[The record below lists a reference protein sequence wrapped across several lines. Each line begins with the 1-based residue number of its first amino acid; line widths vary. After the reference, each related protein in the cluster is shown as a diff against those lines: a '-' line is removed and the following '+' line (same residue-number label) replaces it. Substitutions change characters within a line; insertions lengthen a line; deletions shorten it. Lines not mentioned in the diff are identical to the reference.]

1 MSYLE
6 MARWHAKELAREA
19 FDLTEVVVDRDGD
32 LPFPN
37 GTAVLHMSVVNRP
50 RRAGRAARHHR
61 HHRRRG
67 RRMGGV
73 GCRA

>member
-6 MARWHAKELAREA
+6 MARSHVKELAREA

-32 LPFPN
+32 LPFPY
-37 GTAVLHMSVVNRP
+37 GTAVLHMSVGNRP
-50 RRAGRAARHHR
+50 RRAGRAARCHR
-61 HHRRRG
+61 CRG
-67 RRMGGV
+67 RRMSGV

>member
-6 MARWHAKELAREA
+6 RARWHVKELAREA
-19 FDLTEVVVDRDGD
+19 FDLIEVVVDRDGD
-32 LPFPN
+32 LPFLN

-61 HHRRRG
+61 RRG
-67 RRMGGV
+67 RRMSGV

>member
-1 MSYLE
+1 MSYPE
-6 MARWHAKELAREA
+6 MARSHVTELAREA

-50 RRAGRAARHHR
+50 RRAGRAARCHR
-61 HHRRRG
+61 CRG
-67 RRMGGV
+67 RRMSGV